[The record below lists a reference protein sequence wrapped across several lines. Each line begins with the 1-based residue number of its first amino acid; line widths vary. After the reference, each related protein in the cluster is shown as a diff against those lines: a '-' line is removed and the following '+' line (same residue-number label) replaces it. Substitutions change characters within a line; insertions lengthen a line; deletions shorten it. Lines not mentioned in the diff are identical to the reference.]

1 MTDTLPGVGFGCVY
15 NCPVPINDY
24 FSETR
29 ELQRWEA
36 YERIRQNIQA
46 SLDCTVGTMPVHV
59 FLDNFVPVVPPDR
72 KKEILSSRG
81 AFRSLPSSGSTSSDV
96 YQALITALNKS
107 TKHKSRAPG
116 LVFENTS
123 MRSENPHQA
132 GYMKPHICCFTAEN
146 LEHVRRLPLSSR
158 EDMGYAEFFIEVRPH
173 TDLEHF
179 VDPPSDSKRKEWAA
193 HDIAV
198 AFEDNRV
205 QFRVERAFGQHIA
218 YALEIQARQHRLW
231 VLSIA
236 LCGSRARFFRWDRS
250 GFIVSRS
257 FDVREEPEILC
268 EFIARFACA
277 SDKERGHDQSVEMA
291 TAEEEATFQDVVSRY
306 VEDQL
311 GVTGDDL
318 ADAVKEHYQE
328 GRVMAMQVFVNTS
341 GGSSTDVVV
350 ERYLVSRPVTSPST
364 LGSRATRG
372 YWAVQASTKRLVFLK
387 DTWRLDLESEGDA
400 IATLHGAGVRNVPL
414 LVAHGDVYHRLPTPG
429 EARSRLLIQ
438 STQTEMFDI
447 TSWASRVAD
456 RKISTSNYIHY
467 RLVLGTVGYGLKSF
481 RGTDELLH
489 ATYDVFHAMR
499 DALDKDSRLHRD
511 LSVGNVILVKEA
523 GSATRKGY
531 LIDWEASSRIN
542 SEGHSLDKS
551 RMGTWRFMSSDVQ
564 AKPAHP
570 HAFPDDMESLLYV
583 VFYCGLIHLGHNLSP
598 GTLRMIVH
606 EFFDRSFFLD
616 GYLCGGINKG
626 VNRVNRRMSSRIKW
640 TNPDFQAWL
649 DAVMDLHGPQG
660 PENREKFEHLWAA
673 PENLDNLWGEFLAEH
688 TLARDDRVDNKL
700 STPEPPSNEAP
711 GSDRPFVPLR
721 PRSPSTTSF
730 CEDHEPIA
738 APVPLG
744 KRKRQQPLETND
756 LRVRRSDRL
765 RSRTNSAALV
775 AQARHDAL
783 RVIPPTR
790 GDNKT
795 SKPTRRPR
803 TR

>member
-1 MTDTLPGVGFGCVY
+1 
-15 NCPVPINDY
+15 
-24 FSETR
+24 
-29 ELQRWEA
+29 
-36 YERIRQNIQA
+36 
-46 SLDCTVGTMPVHV
+46 MPVDL
-59 FLDNFVPVVPPDR
+59 FLDNFLPTIPLDR
-72 KKEILSSRG
+72 KKEVLSSRG
-81 AFRSLPSSGSTSSDV
+81 AFNAVPFSASTPQDI
-96 YQALITALNKS
+96 YEPLLAALSKR
-107 TKHKSRAPG
+107 TKLRNRAPG
-116 LVFENTS
+116 LVFENS
-123 MRSENPHQA
+123 SLRSEKPHQP
-132 GYMKPHICCFTAEN
+132 GYMKPHICCFTSEN
-146 LEHVRRLPLSSR
+146 MEHVRQLPRSSR
-158 EDMGYAEFFIEVRPH
+158 DDMGYAELFIEVRPH
-173 TDLEHF
+173 VDLEHF
-179 VDPPSDSKRKEWAA
+179 VDPPLDSKRKEWAA
-193 HDIAV
+193 HDIAM
-198 AFEDNRV
+198 AFEDLRV
-205 QFRVERAFGQHIA
+205 QHRVERAFGQHIA
-218 YALEIQARQHRLW
+218 YALEIQARQHRLS
-231 VLSIA
+231 VLSIS

-387 DTWRLDLESEGDA
+387 DTWRLDLESEGDV
-400 IATLHGAGVRNVPL
+400 IAGLHAAGVRNVPL

-438 STQTEMFDI
+438 STETEMYDSDF

-467 RLVLGTVGYGLKSF
+467 RLVLATVGYGLKSF

-489 ATYDVFHAMR
+489 ATYDIFHAMR

-511 LSVGNVILVKEA
+511 LSVGNIILVKET
-523 GSATRKGY
+523 GSTTRKGY
-531 LIDWEASSRIN
+531 LIDWEASSRID

-570 HAFPDDMESLLYV
+570 YGFPDDMESLLYV

-640 TNPDFQAWL
+640 SNPDLQAWL

-660 PENREKFEHLWAA
+660 PENREKFGHLWAD
-673 PENLDNLWGEFLAEH
+673 PENLDKLWREFLADH
-688 TLARDDRVDNKL
+688 TLAHDDRVDNQL

-711 GSDRPFVPLR
+711 PSNKPFVPLK
-721 PRSPSTTSF
+721 PRASSTSSSSSFSSSGSTSSLEGTIREPS
-730 CEDHEPIA
+730 A
-738 APVPLG
+738 APVPAIG
-744 KRKRQQPLETND
+744 ISSVSPQHRASSAVKRKAYGEPAEDPHATKRQ
-756 LRVRRSDRL
+756 RSCE
-765 RSRTNSAALV
+765 
-775 AQARHDAL
+775 
-783 RVIPPTR
+783 
-790 GDNKT
+790 
-795 SKPTRRPR
+795 
-803 TR
+803 